1 MDTERAFERYN
12 AIMLGI
18 DGFRLDL
25 FDPSYK
31 VSKTGKEEEEE
42 NGIPEE
48 EAKEDLD

>member
-12 AIMLGI
+12 AIMLGM
-18 DGFRLDL
+18 DGLRLDL

-31 VSKTGKEEEEE
+31 VSKLGEEE

-48 EAKEDLD
+48 EKTKTTD